1 MAETTLYIWK
11 HITHILEPPKKLFSD
26 LIILHWE
33 VRKGF
38 DSKWGFFCMV
48 LCFMNIYANYYW
60 KINIQRFTKEV
71 SYDKREYCSTPTACF
86 CRWCSTRALLAPR
99 RGFCSSCDYF
109 SALFC
114 PFVRVCGD
122 TVNSNPGRCVQR

>member
-1 MAETTLYIWK
+1 MAQTTLYSWK
-11 HITHILEPPKKLFSD
+11 HITHILEPPNKLFSD
-26 LIILHWE
+26 LIITRWE

-38 DSKWGFFCMV
+38 DSKIFCFAWFCV
-48 LCFMNIYANYYW
+48 SWIFMPIIIENSI
-60 KINIQRFTKEV
+60 FTKEV
-71 SYDKREYCSTPTACF
+71 SYDKGEYCSTPTACF

>member
-1 MAETTLYIWK
+1 MAETILYTWK

-26 LIILHWE
+26 LIITHWE

-38 DSKWGFFCMV
+38 DSKWVFFCMV

-60 KINIQRFTKEV
+60 KINIQRFTEEV

-86 CRWCSTRALLAPR
+86 CLWCSTRVLLAPR
-99 RGFCSSCDYF
+99 QDFCRSCDY
-109 SALFC
+109 SLALFC

>member
-11 HITHILEPPKKLFSD
+11 HITHILELPKKLFSD
-26 LIILHWE
+26 LIITHWE

-38 DSKWGFFCMV
+38 DSKWVFLHSFV
-48 LCFMNIYANYYW
+48 FHEYLCQLLL